1 MVLKRATSG
10 QQIIALL
17 ILICCGVAPAGLADW
32 PLYAKTPQHTSQSTV
47 GGRPLSMLLW
57 QTPVDDNPGTYTHY
71 GSPTIT
77 DANTVIVPVT
87 TGNGTNFVVEAHA
100 GYDGSLIWS
109 QASDYILPSSS
120 WRPPFSPMLVK
131 TSATNYRVYIPAA
144 GGTINWRDG
153 VDQPTATASGKLAFF
168 DNSPGLTNYNAN
180 KTAYNNNV
188 MINTPITSDTAGNI
202 FFGFQVTNAA
212 GVLAQGGG
220 IARISANGT
229 GTYAT
234 GLAVSGLKQTSL
246 NAAPAL
252 SNDGTKLYAVFT
264 TDGNNGKL
272 VELDSTSLTALNA
285 TASFPGVLSISTAS
299 PVVGPDGDVYLGT
312 NNDQYSRGILMHFS
326 GDLTTVKLQGGF
338 GWDTTPAVV
347 PASVIPWYTSSAGST
362 YFLFTKYNS
371 YHYPKAGAVNKIAV
385 LDPNVAQTDPLTGIT
400 DMKEIATLTSP
411 TAAASPPGQE
421 WCINAAAIDVPN
433 KVAIANNEDGNVYRW
448 DLSTNTPNTYT
459 NLSIASASGQP
470 YTPTLIGPDGAIYAI
485 THGNLYA
492 VGSRPTVQLPS
503 TSLTMNGGNLLF
515 TFLRDRSDVTY
526 MVDSSPDLVNW
537 TWFCNQPGNSRRQC
551 HRHFSHPERRDRL
564 FSASARVLADSLE
577 CDSRPS
583 MSCVALRIGVVRR
596 AKSFP
601 FRDESV
607 FLHAHE
613 AFQPAH
619 LRRRHRLHRSFFRS
633 TGVRQRQGRR

>member
-1 MVLKRATSG
+1 MGSYRATPG
-10 QQIIALL
+10 QQIATLL
-17 ILICCGVAPAGLADW
+17 ILVCVMAAPAGLADW
-32 PLYAKTPQHTSQSTV
+32 PMYAKTPQHTSESNV

-57 QTPVDDNPGTYTHY
+57 QTPVDDNPGTFTHY

-87 TGNGTNFVVEAHA
+87 TGNGTNFAVEAHN
-100 GYDGSLIWS
+100 GYNGSLIWS
-109 QASDYILPSSS
+109 QTSDYVLPSSS

-131 TSATNYRVYIPAA
+131 TSSTNYRVYIPAA
-144 GGTINWRDG
+144 GGTIDWRDG
-153 VDQPTATASGKLAFF
+153 VDQATATASGKLAFF
-168 DNSPGLTNYNAN
+168 DNSPGLTNYTAN
-180 KTAYNNNV
+180 KSAYNTNV
-188 MINTPITSDTAGNI
+188 MSNTPITADASGNI
-202 FFGFQVTNAA
+202 YFGFQVTNSV

-312 NNDQYSRGILMHFS
+312 NNDSHSRGLLLHFS

-347 PASVIPWYTSSAGST
+347 PASLIPWYTSSANST

-371 YHYPKAGAVNKIAV
+371 YGLNNAPNRISV

-400 DMKEIATLTSP
+400 DMKQIMTLDSP
-411 TAAASPPGQE
+411 TATPTSSGQE

-448 DLSTNTPNTYT
+448 VLSVNPAITPNNYT
-459 NLSIASASGQP
+459 SFSINSAAGQP

-492 VGSRPTVQLPS
+492 VGSRPAVQLPS
-503 TSLTMNGGNLLF
+503 TSLAASGGNLLF
-515 TFLRDRSDVTY
+515 TFLRNRSDVTY

-537 TWFCNQPGNSRRQC
+537 TWYTTNPGTVGGNVTVT
-551 HRHFSHPERRDRL
+551 FPVPNGATTYFLRL
-564 FSASARVLADSLE
+564 RVY
-577 CDSRPS
+577 
-583 MSCVALRIGVVRR
+583 
-596 AKSFP
+596 
-601 FRDESV
+601 
-607 FLHAHE
+607 
-613 AFQPAH
+613 
-619 LRRRHRLHRSFFRS
+619 
-633 TGVRQRQGRR
+633 